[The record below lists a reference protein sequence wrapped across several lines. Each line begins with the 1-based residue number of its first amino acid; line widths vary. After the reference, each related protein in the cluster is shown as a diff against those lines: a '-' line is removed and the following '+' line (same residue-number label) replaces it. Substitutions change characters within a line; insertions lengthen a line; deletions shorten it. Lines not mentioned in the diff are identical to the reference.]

1 MPATLKHEG
10 TSVYRLTV
18 SGVLRKSEAE
28 KIQSVAA
35 QEIARAGKVR
45 LLFILEGFQGW
56 ERGADWGDLHF
67 YETYGQNVERIAVVC
82 EEKWREQALMFLL
95 ADMRKAPVRHFQPTE
110 TDQARAWLSL

>member
-1 MPATLKHEG
+1 MSATLKHEDANL
-10 TSVYRLTV
+10 YRLTV
-18 SGVLRKSEAE
+18 SGLLRKSEAE
-28 KIQSVAA
+28 KVQSAAA

-56 ERGADWGDLHF
+56 ERGADWGDLQF

-95 ADMRKAPVRHFQPTE
+95 ADMRKAPVRHFPPTE